1 MSVSPI
7 GGLQPAPFVPP
18 TLDAAT
24 STSTQGTDRSAFAR
38 GLDSMQALQDNA
50 DNLAAGVASGS
61 VQDIHQFTVA
71 AAKANLAVELT
82 TAVRNRAVEAYQDIM
97 RMQV

>member
-1 MSVSPI
+1 MAVAPI
-7 GGLQPAPFVPP
+7 GAGQPAPFVPP
-18 TLDAAT
+18 KLDAA
-24 STSTQGTDRSAFAR
+24 SASQTQGTSSSPFAR
-38 GLDSMQALQDNA
+38 ALDGMQALQDNA
-50 DNLAAGVASGS
+50 DGLAAQVASGD

-82 TAVRNRAVEAYQDIM
+82 TAIRNKAVEAYQDIM

>member
-1 MSVSPI
+1 MAVAPI
-7 GGLQPAPFVPP
+7 GAGQPAPFVPP
-18 TLDAAT
+18 KIDSAGAT
-24 STSTQGTDRSAFAR
+24 EGAGKSAFAR

-50 DNLAAGVASGS
+50 DGLAAQVASGD

-82 TAVRNRAVEAYQDIM
+82 TAIRNKAVEAYQDIM

>member
-1 MSVSPI
+1 MMPIAPI
-7 GGLQPAPFVPP
+7 GAAQPAPFVPP
-18 TLDAAT
+18 ALDTAQA
-24 STSTQGTDRSAFAR
+24 TQGADKSAFAR

-50 DNLAAGVASGS
+50 DTLAAGVASGD

-71 AAKANLAVELT
+71 ASKANLAVELT
-82 TAVRNRAVEAYQDIM
+82 TAIRNKAVEAYQDIM